1 MQSHSQPGRDTARR
15 PRSAPAPRP
24 SRSAGISPFERRVL
38 GWRLRHGNNR
48 HLFRLGR
55 CLLLLLAGIVMVGS
69 SAMID
74 PVLHRGVETGED
86 MPYTVQ
92 NTGRELAVN
101 VDLTRFDPSQIDSVL
116 STLQTS
122 GFVYIRQP
130 ISWAN
135 TEPTDGTYNWSML
148 DTIINGATA
157 HGLTLVVTIEDTPG
171 WARRASELNYA
182 DAPPSDATTLADF
195 ATQLATRYENNLQ
208 FYQFYDR
215 PNLSERWGGA
225 TPSPTE
231 YVELLAA
238 GFGAVRTANSE
249 AKVLLAEM
257 DPRGST
263 GNLGDDF
270 SYIRSIYDV
279 GGAAFFDIAS
289 LQLDGGTR
297 APSDRNISIDRL
309 NLSRAILLR
318 EFMTDQGDEQKAI
331 WATQYGWAVSDS
343 LSDVTV
349 GDYLLEGID
358 RARNEWPW
366 MGPMFAWSLVSD
378 PQTAPYSLLNSDG
391 TAKPQFSALASFG
404 ASAESKVAP
413 TGFVPMLSNAVTY
426 SGNWDDQ
433 HLNRQVFQ
441 TTSETNASVTL
452 TFKGTGVIAILRESP
467 DAGVIHATLDGK
479 PLGGSFPVEDGA
491 SVIDLEWTQAEDIQA
506 TLAEGLDDGEHVL
519 VLTLASEGRVT
530 IGGMIVVRSLPVVW
544 PIMLLTLAGIVLLI
558 AGFRDLVYVIANR
571 WGHFDIRGGLRR
583 GPTWGQFSE
592 RWAHR

>member
-1 MQSHSQPGRDTARR
+1 MQTHSQPGRDAEKRVR
-15 PRSAPAPRP
+15 PASASRQPRGA
-24 SRSAGISPFERRVL
+24 SISPLERRVL

-48 HLFRLGR
+48 QLFRLGR
-55 CLLLLLAGIVMVGS
+55 SLLLLLAGIVMVAS

-74 PVLHRGVETGED
+74 PALHRGVETGED

-122 GFVYIRQP
+122 GFVYLRQP
-130 ISWAN
+130 VSWSN
-135 TEPTDGTYNWSML
+135 TEPAEGTYDWSIL
-148 DTIINGATA
+148 DTIVNGATA
-157 HGLTLVVTIEDTPG
+157 HGLTLVVTIEDTPE

-182 DAPPSDATTLADF
+182 DAPPSDAASLADF
-195 ATQLATRYENNLQ
+195 AGQLANRYDELQ
-208 FYQFYDR
+208 FFQFYDR
-215 PNLSERWGGA
+215 PNLTERWGGA

-238 GFGAVRTANSE
+238 AFGAVRTANSE
-249 AKVLLAEM
+249 AKVLLAEL
-257 DPRGST
+257 DPRGSSGT
-263 GNLGDDF
+263 LGDDF
-270 SYIRSIYDV
+270 AYIERVYDV

-297 APSDRNISIDRL
+297 APSDRSISVDRV

-318 EFMTDQGDEQKAI
+318 ELMIDQGDETKAI
-331 WATQYGWAVSDS
+331 WATQYGWASSENLSDS
-343 LSDVTV
+343 TV
-349 GDYLLEGID
+349 ADYLLEGID

-366 MGPMFAWSLVSD
+366 MGPMFAWGLVSD
-378 PQTAPYSLLNSDG
+378 PQTAPYALLNGDG
-391 TAKPQFSALASFG
+391 TAKPQFGALASFG
-404 ASAESKVAP
+404 ASPESRIAA
-413 TGFVPMLSNAVTY
+413 TGYVPMLSNAVAYT
-426 SGNWDDQ
+426 GNWDDQ

-452 TFKGTGVIAILRESP
+452 KFKGTGVIAILRESP

-479 PLGGSFPVEDGA
+479 PLGDRFPVEDGA
-491 SVIDLEWTQAEDIQA
+491 SVIDLEWAQAEDIQS

-530 IGGMIVVRSLPVVW
+530 IGGMIVVRNLPMAW

-558 AGFRDLVYVIANR
+558 AGFRDLIYVIANR

>member
-1 MQSHSQPGRDTARR
+1 
-15 PRSAPAPRP
+15 
-24 SRSAGISPFERRVL
+24 
-38 GWRLRHGNNR
+38 
-48 HLFRLGR
+48 
-55 CLLLLLAGIVMVGS
+55 LLAGIVMIGS

-92 NTGRELAVN
+92 STGRELAVN

-130 ISWAN
+130 VSWASI
-135 TEPTDGTYNWSML
+135 EPTDGAYDWSSL
-148 DTIINGATA
+148 DSIINGATA
-157 HGLTLVVTIEDTPG
+157 HGMTVIATIEDTPG

-182 DAPPSDATTLADF
+182 DAPPSDVTTLAEFTKD
-195 ATQLATRYENNLQ
+195 LATRYVADLQ
-208 FYQFYDR
+208 FFQFYDR
-215 PNLSERWGGA
+215 PNLTERWGGA

-238 GFGAVRTANSE
+238 ASNALRIANTE
-249 AKVLLAEM
+249 AKVLLAEL

-263 GNLGDDF
+263 GMLGDDF
-270 SYIRSIYDV
+270 DYIRSVYDV
-279 GGAAFFDIAS
+279 GGSAFFDIVS

-297 APSDRNISIDRL
+297 APSDRSISADRL

-318 EFMTDQGDEQKAI
+318 EYMTDQGDETKAI
-331 WATQYGWAVSDS
+331 WATRYGWAESDS
-343 LSDVTV
+343 LSDATIA
-349 GDYLLEGID
+349 DYLLEGID

-366 MGPMFAWSLVSD
+366 MGPMFAWNLVSD
-378 PQTAPYSLLNSDG
+378 AQIAPYALLNSDG
-391 TAKPQFSALASFG
+391 TAKPQFSALAGFG
-404 ASAESKVAP
+404 ASSDSRVAP
-413 TGFVPMLSNAVTY
+413 TGFVPMLSNAVGY

-433 HLNRQVFQ
+433 HLNRQVFR

-452 TFKGTGVIAILRESP
+452 TFSGTGVIAILRESP

-479 PLGGSFPVEDGA
+479 PLGSRFPVEDGA
-491 SVIDLEWTQAEDIQA
+491 SVIDLEWTQAQDIQS

-558 AGFRDLVYVIANR
+558 AGFRDLIYVIANR
-571 WGHFDIRGGLRR
+571 WGHFEVRGGLRR
-583 GPTWGQFSE
+583 GPSWGQFSE

>member
-1 MQSHSQPGRDTARR
+1 LLT
-15 PRSAPAPRP
+15 
-24 SRSAGISPFERRVL
+24 GIL
-38 GWRLRHGNNR
+38 
-48 HLFRLGR
+48 
-55 CLLLLLAGIVMVGS
+55 MVAS

-74 PVLHRGVETGED
+74 PALHRGVETGEQ

-135 TEPTDGTYNWSML
+135 TEPTDGAYDWSIL
-148 DTIINGATA
+148 DAIVNGATA
-157 HGLTLVVTIEDTPG
+157 HGLTLVMTIEDTPG

-182 DAPPSDATTLADF
+182 DAPPSDVTTLADF
-195 ATQLATRYENNLQ
+195 TTQLASRYGDDLQ

-215 PNLSERWGGA
+215 PNLAERWGGA

-238 GFGAVRTANSE
+238 GFGAVRAVNSE
-249 AKVLLAEM
+249 AKVLLAQL
-257 DPRGST
+257 DPHGSS
-263 GNLGDDF
+263 GVLGDDF
-270 SYIRSIYDV
+270 SYIRSVYDV
-279 GGAAFFDIAS
+279 GGAAFFDIVS
-289 LQLDGGTR
+289 LELDGGSR
-297 APSDRNISIDRL
+297 SPSDRSISVDRL

-318 EFMTDQGDEQKAI
+318 ELISDLGDEQKAI
-331 WATQYGWAVSDS
+331 WATQYGWAASDNLSDS
-343 LSDVTV
+343 TV
-349 GDYLLEGID
+349 ADYLLEGID

-378 PQTAPYSLLNSDG
+378 AQTAPYALLSSDG
-391 TAKPQFSALASFG
+391 TAKPQYSALASFG
-404 ASAESKVAP
+404 TSPASRIAP

-433 HLNRQVFQ
+433 HLNRQVFR
-441 TTSETNASVTL
+441 TTSETNATVTL
-452 TFKGTGVIAILRESP
+452 TFQGTGVIAILRESP
-467 DAGVIHATLDGK
+467 DAGMIHATLDGK
-479 PLGGSFPVEDGA
+479 PLGDRYPVEDGA
-491 SVIDLEWTQAEDIQA
+491 SVIDLEWSQAEDIQA
-506 TLAEGLDDGEHVL
+506 TLADGLDDGKHVL
-519 VLTLASEGRVT
+519 VLTLASEGSVT
-530 IGGMIVVRSLPVVW
+530 IGGMIVVRNLPVVW
-544 PIMLLTLAGIVLLI
+544 PIMLLTLAGIVLLV
-558 AGFRDLVYVIANR
+558 AGFRDLVYVIATR

-583 GPTWGQFSE
+583 GPAWGQFSE